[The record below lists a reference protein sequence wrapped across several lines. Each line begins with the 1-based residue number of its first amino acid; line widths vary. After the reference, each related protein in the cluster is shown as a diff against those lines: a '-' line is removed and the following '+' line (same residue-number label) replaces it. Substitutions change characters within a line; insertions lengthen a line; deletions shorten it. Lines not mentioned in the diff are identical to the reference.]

1 MNLFSLL
8 SKNVFISEVSGIEVF
23 VGKER
28 EEGLLIYLCDQ
39 SFSSVNIITIL
50 KEAVQFLDGL
60 QCLANLFSARTE
72 HHSYALE

>member
-1 MNLFSLL
+1 M
-8 SKNVFISEVSGIEVF
+8 FISEVSGIEVF

-60 QCLANLFSARTE
+60 QCLANLFSVRTE
-72 HHSYALE
+72 HHSYALQ